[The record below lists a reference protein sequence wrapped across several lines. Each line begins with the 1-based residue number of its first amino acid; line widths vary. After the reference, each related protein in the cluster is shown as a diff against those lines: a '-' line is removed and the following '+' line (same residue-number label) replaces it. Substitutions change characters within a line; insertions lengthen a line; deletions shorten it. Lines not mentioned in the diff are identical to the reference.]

1 MSAEG
6 VTAPPRSSRDLRAYA
21 RTVTPD
27 ELAQLVGAVLVEA
40 VAAGDLDV
48 DPRARVVV
56 TRPGPG
62 GHGDWSTPIALRLA
76 AAAGM
81 PSTHLAELLA
91 ERLGSAPGISRV
103 VVSGDGFLDIT
114 VSDDPAD
121 AVVAAVLAER
131 TAYGRGGDG
140 ALVLGP
146 PPTWVQAAV
155 NMPRTLANPVLL
167 VQLAHAR
174 LTRLTRLTY
183 HRASSTTVAGTADVP
198 DATDR
203 LVTGPRQGLVGLLA
217 DVPGVVDRAVGA
229 DDPAVLGRHLERVA
243 AAALAW
249 LQVAPSQEPA
259 LAEAARVVLAN
270 GLRVLG
276 TAAPEHI

>member
-1 MSAEG
+1 M
-6 VTAPPRSSRDLRAYA
+6 
-21 RTVTPD
+21 TPD

-114 VSDDPAD
+114 GSEDPTD
-121 AVVAAVLAER
+121 AVVGVVLAAGP
-131 TAYGRGGDG
+131 AYGLGGDRD
-140 ALVLGP
+140 LVLGP
-146 PPTWVQAAV
+146 PPEWVEAAAA
-155 NMPRTLANPVLL
+155 MPRTLDNPVLL

-174 LTRLTRLTY
+174 LTH
-183 HRASSTTVAGTADVP
+183 HRASGTSVAQAADVP
-198 DATDR
+198 DGTQR
-203 LVTGPRQGLVGLLA
+203 LRAGRRRGLVGLLA
-217 DVPGVVDRAVGA
+217 DVPGVVDRAARA
-229 DDPAVLGRHLERVA
+229 DDPAALGRHLERVA

-249 LQVAPSQEPA
+249 LQVAPTGERA
-259 LAEAARVVLAN
+259 LAEAARLVLAN
-270 GLRVLG
+270 GLRVLD
-276 TAAPEHI
+276 TSAPEHI